1 MRRVMRLILSFL
13 FIGSGLGGSAF
24 AFSPDFHLGL
34 ESSFSREV
42 VTPAVFPIMRAGLES
57 SADDHGLDLE
67 LKFSLAHPIV
77 HAVSSKNAYYQFPF
91 QLAVGRKWINWS
103 QLDENWGL
111 GAFNP
116 LDAWDRLRS
125 KSLGLS
131 GFFFAV
137 ENENV
142 RIDLFASYLMLPEI
156 NPNVIIENHQF
167 NFYHPQSV
175 SAGPQT
181 FELLNRPTPLGYN
194 LLIPNLARILFR
206 PSVSFAVDSK
216 KTIDP
221 FNAKISYGYLPLNYF
236 PMALQA
242 SLAIPIDQIVV
253 DLRPRLLSHH
263 LFNTE
268 VALEVNEETRGG
280 FSMLIDQLVRE
291 DSIPADYTTA
301 TLGTTTYWSPWI
313 KFKNFKLSHVLSY
326 GGIGVDTGPYANS
339 THNIFSSRILYRN
352 ATQLQF
358 SISDFTAKLL
368 HEFSIDANWIAV
380 DWKHQWCENLNV
392 LIGVDILSA
401 EKIVADS
408 GGAEFLADL
417 RALDRIRLGV
427 NYVF

>member
-1 MRRVMRLILSFL
+1 MRRVMNLILSFL
-13 FIGSGLGGSAF
+13 IFGFGLGVSAF
-24 AFSPDFHLGL
+24 AFSPDFHLGV

-42 VTPAVFPIMRAGLES
+42 VKPAIFPILNAGFNS
-57 SADDHGLDLE
+57 TTDNSQLDLE
-67 LKFSLAHPIV
+67 LRLSLEHPIV
-77 HAVSSKNAYYQFPF
+77 HAVSSKNAYFKFPF
-91 QLAVGRKWINWS
+91 HLSIGRKWVDWS

-111 GAFNP
+111 GTFNP

-131 GFFFAV
+131 GFFYEV
-137 ENENV
+137 ENDDL
-142 RIDLFASYLMLPEI
+142 RLDLFTSYLMLPEI
-156 NPNVIIENHQF
+156 NPNVVIENHQF
-167 NFYHPQSV
+167 NMYHPQSV

-206 PSVSFAVDSK
+206 PSLALSLSTK

-221 FNAKISYGYLPLNYF
+221 FSLKFSYGYLPLNYF

-263 LFNTE
+263 VFNGE
-268 VALEVNEETRGG
+268 IAYQMNEETRGG
-280 FSMLIDQLVRE
+280 FSMLIDQVINE
-291 DSIPADYTTA
+291 DVTPSDYTTA
-301 TLGTTTYWSPWI
+301 ALGTVSYWSPWV
-313 KFKNFKLSHVLSY
+313 KFNQFKLSHILSY
-326 GGIGVDTGPYANS
+326 GGISADTGPYAN
-339 THNIFSSRILYRN
+339 TVHNLFSSRILYRN

-358 SISDFTAKLL
+358 NFSSFTAKIL

-380 DWKHQWCENLNV
+380 DWKHQWSENLSILV
-392 LIGVDILSA
+392 GMDVLSA
-401 EKIVADS
+401 EKIAADS
-408 GGAEFLADL
+408 RGAEFLADL